1 MTISSDINKDDHAV
15 GTLSLGGGVRVTS
28 TTSRISNL
36 RWPAMA
42 NQSTKHEAIHD
53 QTNILTGARLI
64 IVFSALASALLVAH
78 MDQNAIGVVLP
89 TIGRELG
96 SSSTIVWAGTSSFI
110 ANTSFQVLYGRLSD
124 IFGRKVILLTM
135 LGLLAVG
142 DLLCSQAL
150 TGPQLY
156 AFRGISGL
164 ANGGVFATVMMVVSD
179 ITTLEQR
186 GK

>member
-1 MTISSDINKDDHAV
+1 
-15 GTLSLGGGVRVTS
+15 
-28 TTSRISNL
+28 
-36 RWPAMA
+36 MA
-42 NQSTKHEAIHD
+42 NTASKHVGIHD
-53 QTNILTGARLI
+53 QTDILTGSRLI
-64 IVFSALASALLVAH
+64 VVFTALACSLLVAH

-89 TIGRELG
+89 TIARELD

-135 LGLLAVG
+135 LGLLALG
-142 DLLCSQAL
+142 NLLCGFAQ

-164 ANGGVFATVMMVVSD
+164 ADGGVFATVMMVVSD
-179 ITTLEQR
+179 VTTLEQR